1 MKEPP
6 VIPFVVKHLDLAVT
20 ELTAEQKER
29 LKASRGL
36 ALSRR
41 KVIAATQLAGIPAW
55 LHFDLLT
62 QRALARTALAMM
74 IAAGLS
80 FWHADRYISQT
91 AELDSAI
98 LADDLPIDVLT
109 DKGFDQWLQSSGEH

>member
-6 VIPFVVKHLDLAVT
+6 VIPFVARHLDLAVT
-20 ELTAEQKER
+20 ALTAEQKER
-29 LKASRGL
+29 LKASRNL

-41 KVIAATQLAGIPAW
+41 RIGATARLAGVPAW
-55 LHFDLLT
+55 LHLDLLM
-62 QRALARTALAMM
+62 QRALARTALAML

-98 LADDLPIDVLT
+98 LADEMPIDVLT